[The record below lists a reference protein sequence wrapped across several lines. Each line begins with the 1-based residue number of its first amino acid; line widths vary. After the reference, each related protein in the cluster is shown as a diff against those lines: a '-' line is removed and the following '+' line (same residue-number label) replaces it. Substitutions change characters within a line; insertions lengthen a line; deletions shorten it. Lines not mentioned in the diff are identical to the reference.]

1 MISTWFLFFTFFSN
15 IFITNSIIPY
25 SLKKAQPKL
34 DFFNKLRGCAQAST
48 APVLIQNGITNFDS
62 IYFVSSFL
70 GVGMNFAA
78 IAAAS
83 MIGTSLGGNTIIS
96 NSTVASGFFSV

>member
-34 DFFNKLRGCAQAST
+34 DFFDKLQRRKRYLIN
-48 APVLIQNGITNFDS
+48 APS
-62 IYFVSSFL
+62 AFL
-70 GVGMNFAA
+70 
-78 IAAAS
+78 S
-83 MIGTSLGGNTIIS
+83 YQ
-96 NSTVASGFFSV
+96 

>member
-34 DFFNKLRGCAQAST
+34 DFFDKLTRNINSMFL
-48 APVLIQNGITNFDS
+48 V
-62 IYFVSSFL
+62 FVSA
-70 GVGMNFAA
+70 NPKR
-78 IAAAS
+78 
-83 MIGTSLGGNTIIS
+83 
-96 NSTVASGFFSV
+96 